1 MGLESRI
8 LVTGGAGFI
17 GSHMVDRLMAED
29 YDVVVLDNFSV
40 GQKKYVEKYM
50 GKSAFRL
57 IKGDIRDEKTVLRAV
72 DGVDAVLHMAAIVS
86 VTRSVEDPI
95 LTDEVNVRGT
105 LNLLKDS
112 LDAGA
117 KRFIYPSSTAVYG
130 DSQELPLKEETVT
143 NPISPYGASK
153 LASEQYCRVFYN
165 TYGLETVILRYFNVY
180 GPRQKKGP
188 YSGAITNFVYGLLEG
203 KPPVIYGDGH
213 QTRDF
218 IHVDDVVEANMLA
231 LKNEGVAGETFNIAT
246 GTPTTI
252 NDLAHLLIEL
262 MEEKASKPVHD
273 KPRKGDIRHNYADTT
288 KAQSILGFEAAIGLR
303 EGLDRL
309 LEYK

>member
-1 MGLESRI
+1 MDWASRI

-17 GSHMVDRLMAED
+17 GSHLTDRLMAED

-40 GQKKYVEKYM
+40 GQRKLVEQYM
-50 GKSAFRL
+50 GNSAFRL
-57 IKGDIRDEKTVLRAV
+57 IRGDIRDEKTVARAV
-72 DGVDAVLHMAAIVS
+72 EGVDAVFHMAAMVS

-105 LNLLKDS
+105 LNLLKTS
-112 LDAGA
+112 LEAGV

-130 DSQELPLKEETVT
+130 DSQELPLREDAAT

-180 GPRQKKGP
+180 GPRQKKSP
-188 YSGAITNFVYGLLEG
+188 YSGAITNFVFGLMEG
-203 KPPVIYGDGH
+203 KPPVIYGDGD

-218 IHVDDVVEANMLA
+218 IHVDDVTEANLLT
-231 LKNEGVAGETFNIAT
+231 LKKKVAGETFNIAT
-246 GTPTTI
+246 GIPTTI
-252 NDLAHLLIEL
+252 NDLAYLLIEF
-262 MEEKASKPVHD
+262 MDEKASKPIYD

-288 KAQSILGFEAAIGLR
+288 KAEKTLEFKAGISLK
-303 EGLDRL
+303 EGLKRL
-309 LEYK
+309 LNYK